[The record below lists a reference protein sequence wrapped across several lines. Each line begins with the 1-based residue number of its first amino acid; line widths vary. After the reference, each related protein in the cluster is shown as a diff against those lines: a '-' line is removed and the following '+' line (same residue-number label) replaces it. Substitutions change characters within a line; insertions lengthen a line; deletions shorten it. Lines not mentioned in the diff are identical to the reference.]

1 MKKQFITEAKRL
13 QKLAGIITESQYR
26 ELNENLN
33 LNNLP
38 PDLPAMGALWRLTT
52 PEDDYSSEYMWIED
66 NVKSLLTQ
74 LYKSLG
80 EDDDE
85 GIDEVTSSITYD
97 MSPTDYNIDGTVQEF
112 LQGFKNSYEKFGL

>member
-1 MKKQFITEAKRL
+1 MNNNFNLKSY
-13 QKLAGIITESQYR
+13 LAEGT
-26 ELNENLN
+26 LLKENLDI
-33 LNNLP
+33 NNLP
-38 PDLPAMGALWRLTT
+38 PNLPAMGTLWRLTT

-66 NVKSLLTQ
+66 NVKNLLTQ

-85 GIDEVTSSITYD
+85 GIDEVTSSVSYE

-112 LQGFKNSYEKFGL
+112 LQGFKNEYEKFGL